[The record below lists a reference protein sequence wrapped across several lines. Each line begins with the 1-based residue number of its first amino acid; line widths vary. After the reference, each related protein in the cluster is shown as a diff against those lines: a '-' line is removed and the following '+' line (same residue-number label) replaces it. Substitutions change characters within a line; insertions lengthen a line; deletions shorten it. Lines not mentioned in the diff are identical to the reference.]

1 MTVIFRAKVVQ
12 TIASVL
18 SAVVI
23 YATLAVSRIRLLRRR
38 FEGMMVLFTKCMFAA
53 SAMNTGVL
61 NRAQGT
67 ISMIFTSLMVKK
79 FVVTAVSHDAL
90 GVVTHIVCVTQLSAA
105 RI

>member
-23 YATLAVSRIRLLRRR
+23 YATLVVSRIRLLRRR

-61 NRAQGT
+61 NRARVRR
-67 ISMIFTSLMVKK
+67 ISMMFTSLMVKE
-79 FVVTAVSHDAL
+79 FVVTAISLDAL
-90 GVVTHIVCVTQLSAA
+90 GVVTHIVCVILLSEA
-105 RI
+105 